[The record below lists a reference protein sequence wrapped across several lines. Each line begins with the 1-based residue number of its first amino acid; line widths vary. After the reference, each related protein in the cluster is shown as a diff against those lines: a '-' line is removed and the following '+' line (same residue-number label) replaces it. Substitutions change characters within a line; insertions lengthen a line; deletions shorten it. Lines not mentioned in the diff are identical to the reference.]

1 MTSPKKN
8 NGSLEKLDAIVINE
22 VQLLLAEKRTS
33 LAVMRTG
40 IAVLALPLSVIGLL
54 IATSKYYNIFNILH
68 LVIPFGILN
77 IGLITL
83 GCYLITRAVIKM
95 RGYDKHVHKLKVKFS
110 ALGQFIE

>member
-1 MTSPKKN
+1 MTPQTETTDNSGKFD
-8 NGSLEKLDAIVINE
+8 SIVINE

-54 IATSKYYNIFNILH
+54 IATSKYYNIFSVLH

-77 IGLITL
+77 LGLIVL
-83 GCYLITRAVIKM
+83 GCYLITRSVIKM
-95 RGYDKHVHKLKVKFS
+95 HSYDKHIHELKVKFS
-110 ALGQFIE
+110 ALGKFIQ